1 MFGGY
6 SLCPCDREAKGGR
19 LKTLLAVAL
28 TSHLLDGLSGV
39 GARVWREIRP
49 VIERGE
55 DPVEWAGRMLSAED
69 AEAVRS
75 RLERMDEF
83 EAAVADLN
91 SDGISA
97 VSDFEDIYPRS
108 WLEKLVG
115 KHPPVLFYAGEASL
129 LNAASIGIVGSRDVD
144 MAGSEFAAAVAQE
157 ACRNGYAVVSGGA
170 RGVDQIAMRAAF
182 ECGGPSLAFLSD
194 SLLRVVRSAEMRDIL
209 ESSRVCLAT
218 SFAPSAG
225 FSVGTAMARNKLIY
239 AHSSATVVV
248 SSALD
253 SGGTWAGAVEAMSG
267 SLCPVLVRTGDGVP
281 NGNGALIRKGG
292 IGLASPEGL
301 LKAIEDSGPLQAT
314 LL

>member
-1 MFGGY
+1 M
-6 SLCPCDREAKGGR
+6 
-19 LKTLLAVAL
+19 KTLIAVAL

-55 DPVEWAGRMLSAED
+55 DAGEWAHRMLSAED

-75 RLERMDEF
+75 RLERLEEF
-83 EAAVADLN
+83 EEALRDLA
-91 SDGISA
+91 SEGISA
-97 VSDFEDIYPRS
+97 ISDFDGELPEAVSRGARYPRAL
-108 WLEKLVG
+108 LEKLVG

-144 MAGSEFAAAVAQE
+144 PAGASFASEVAQE

-182 ECGGPSLAFLSD
+182 ECGGLSLAFLSD
-194 SLLRVVRSAEMRDIL
+194 SLLRGVRSAEMREVLD
-209 ESSRVCLAT
+209 SSRVCLIS

-225 FSVGTAMARNKLIY
+225 FSVGNAMARNKLIY

-253 SGGTWAGAVEAMSG
+253 SGGTWAGAVEAIAG
-267 SLCPVLVRTGDGVP
+267 SFCPVLVRSGEGVP
-281 NGNGALIRKGG
+281 TGNEALIRKGG